1 MELIDYIKEK
11 VKDESLNILPYLVS
25 DIDKLIE
32 IMPSLT
38 DIEYVSIS
46 EYFLTIIDNYSD
58 SRFVDAIENR
68 FLEIKD
74 NSYDLY
80 SIYQMIKYGMELY
93 QEEY

>member
-11 VKDESLNILPYLVS
+11 VNDESLNILPYLVS

-80 SIYQMIKYGMELY
+80 SIYQIIKYGMELY

>member
-11 VKDESLNILPYLVS
+11 VNDESLNILPYLVS

-58 SRFVDAIENR
+58 RNFVDAIENR

-80 SIYQMIKYGMELY
+80 SIYQIIKYGMELY

>member
-11 VKDESLNILPYLVS
+11 VNDESLNILPYLVS

>member
-11 VKDESLNILPYLVS
+11 VNDESLNILPYLVS

-38 DIEYVSIS
+38 DKEYVSIS

-58 SRFVDAIENR
+58 RNFVDAIENR

-80 SIYQMIKYGMELY
+80 SIYQIIKYGMELY

>member
-11 VKDESLNILPYLVS
+11 VKDDNLNIFPYLVS

-38 DIEYVSIS
+38 DEEYVAIS
-46 EYFLTIIDNYSD
+46 EYFLPIIDNYSD
-58 SRFVDAIENR
+58 EAFVNAIEDR

-80 SIYQMIKYGMELY
+80 SIYQTIKYGMELY

>member
-11 VKDESLNILPYLVS
+11 VNDESLNILPYLVS

-38 DIEYVSIS
+38 DKEYVSIS

-80 SIYQMIKYGMELY
+80 SIYQIIKYGMELY